1 MGCHALLQGIF
12 PTQGLN
18 PYTDIFYQKSTHPF
32 VPGALLGKV
41 PKVSAFIE
49 DSFQMS
55 VFFKADYE
63 ALSCSLA

>member
-1 MGCHALLQGIF
+1 MGHHALLQGIF

-18 PYTDIFYQKSTHPF
+18 PYTNIFYQTIHPS
-32 VPGALLGKV
+32 VCTDALLGKV
-41 PKVSAFIE
+41 MKVSAFIE